1 MLEFAKELQYNIKQ
15 EAQATEDYTNLLMTL
30 EKSTLQNKDEIKS
43 VINEIISDELNHNEK
58 LNAVYTAITGIK
70 PNID

>member
-30 EKSTLQNKDEIKS
+30 ENSNLSNKDEIKS

>member
-30 EKSTLQNKDEIKS
+30 EKSNLSNKDEIKS

>member
-1 MLEFAKELQYNIKQ
+1 MLEFARELQYNIKQ

-30 EKSTLQNKDEIKS
+30 EKSNLPNKDEIKS

>member
-1 MLEFAKELQYNIKQ
+1 M
-15 EAQATEDYTNLLMTL
+15 
-30 EKSTLQNKDEIKS
+30 SNKDEIKS

>member
-30 EKSTLQNKDEIKS
+30 EKSNLSNKDEIKS

-58 LNAVYTAITGIK
+58 LNAVYTTITGIK

>member
-1 MLEFAKELQYNIKQ
+1 MLEFARELQYNIKQ

-30 EKSTLQNKDEIKS
+30 ENSNLSNKDEIKS